1 LNVPNEKEIANASL
15 SLIKNRQ
22 MIVEGSAGL
31 ALATLLKNPE
41 KYQGKNVVLIVCGRR
56 LSSEKLEKIMSNPT
70 FLPPLKKTKN

>member
-1 LNVPNEKEIANASL
+1 
-15 SLIKNRQ
+15 
-22 MIVEGSAGL
+22 MIVEGSVGL

-56 LSSEKLEKIMSNPT
+56 LSFEKLEKIMSNPT